1 MRSAIGKW
9 LVYGLSALLLAMPA
23 LAAMPLKLGELELEG
38 AAVSMLISEDQRYL
52 YVQLRAGPSPSP
64 KILLIDVANPAA
76 PVVVSQIPTSS
87 IGQMALT
94 PDGKW
99 LRLIA
104 PIDELPKVGDN
115 KQHELTTF
123 DVSQPAQPRL
133 HSRQNLLAKQ
143 VTLAPDA
150 SAYATYRETGGERS
164 QEQIEVH
171 WLDSGRPAVQLKPT
185 ASVDLFQL
193 MPGGDFVVYG
203 ALYYEGFE
211 IADLRQPDVRLYRQ
225 SSEWEFKESL
235 NGRLFIGM
243 LDDGRWL
250 FNDERTPRIGV
261 YATQP
266 ALPRVAK
273 LSYTAKSDRDRSL
286 VELGRNKQQIF
297 LRDEK
302 ANLFTLNI
310 ADPAGLRLTD
320 AGISAPGCRRDGC
333 LMDRAER
340 LYQAAQ
346 ESEFQ
351 SKGSGRLRYFLRI
364 FDTRQT
370 QPPAFSWQKLAEVH
384 RLAMPRHL
392 AAKRG
397 SDEAYHA
404 FRLYELV
411 SPLSALSVPPDTLS
425 NRAAAKIVSEY
436 AGLLAEHSESSGDVK
451 ALLQYAIQLDG
462 NLAAPHLQM
471 AKLLRQSLP
480 KINNWPDKLAA
491 MQQTRQHYLRYLA
504 LGGKSS
510 ADIAAYL
517 ANDPVARSN
526 NICEA
531 ITHFTNAGRLEEI
544 LSETGIDVPK
554 GNQKLDL
561 IFATEGTLHNPVIF
575 GFDSVDDKPLGYQG
589 ILTDDNWQEGSGGEV
604 QLAVFGDAYHIL
616 FMQDLSH
623 PVAST
628 TLSGDQTCT
637 FTVQTTE
644 KLGPKASEPAL
655 CRLLQGGKASKSIPF
670 TSPLKTQG
678 DYSGEYIQYS
688 SAEELGKAYIDFAND
703 GKPAYVGKI
712 RQSQRSSCGSVIFD
726 TLDKQALGFVDGRK
740 HEMLMK
746 LQEIDIDSEDW
757 CPIWPRF
764 NDARFFKYRGN
775 IYYENKAKTWPPD
788 NDSDQIHRVSRVKN
802 GKVIEVCDY
811 QFATRVSKGVLKN
824 TRPKPD

>member
-1 MRSAIGKW
+1 MCSAIGKW
-9 LVYGLSALLLAMPA
+9 LVYGLSVLLLAMPA

-52 YVQLRAGPSPSP
+52 YVQLQAGPSPSP

-133 HSRQNLLAKQ
+133 HSRQNMLAKQ

-235 NGRLFIGM
+235 NGRLFICM

-273 LSYTAKSDRDRSL
+273 LSYTAKSDRDRGL

-302 ANLFTLNI
+302 ANLYLLNI

-384 RLAMPRHL
+384 RLAMSRHL
-392 AAKRG
+392 AAKPG
-397 SDEAYHA
+397 SDEAYQA
-404 FRLYELV
+404 FGLYEPV
-411 SPLSALSVPPDTLS
+411 SPLSALSVPPDTVS
-425 NRAAAKIVSEY
+425 NKAAAKMVSEY

-462 NLAAPHLQM
+462 NLAAPHLQL

-517 ANDPVARSN
+517 ANDPVAKSK

-531 ITHFTNAGRLEEI
+531 IAHFTNAGRLEEI
-544 LSETGIDVPK
+544 LSEIGIDVPIGDK
-554 GNQKLDL
+554 KYDL
-561 IFATEGTLHNPVIF
+561 VFSTQGTLHEPIIYY
-575 GFDSVDDKPLGYQG
+575 FDSDNDAPPLKP
-589 ILTDDNWQEGSGGEV
+589 NFFEGREPPSKAAE
-604 QLAVFGDAYHIL
+604 QQKLAVFGTDYHIL
-616 FMQDLSH
+616 DFNDLRH
-623 PVAST
+623 PVGST
-628 TLSGDQTCT
+628 NLSGAQYCEFTIQT
-637 FTVQTTE
+637 QE
-644 KLGPKASEPAL
+644 KIGPKASEPVL
-655 CRLLQGGKASKSIPF
+655 CRLLQGKKAPKSIPF
-670 TSPLKTQG
+670 SSPLKTQD

-703 GKPAYVGKI
+703 GKPVYVGKI
-712 RQSQRSSCGSVIFD
+712 RQSQRSSCVSIIFD

-746 LQEIDIDSEDW
+746 LQEMDIDSEDW
-757 CPIWPRF
+757 CPIWPRS
-764 NDARFFKYRGN
+764 NDARFFKYQGN
-775 IYYENKAKTWPPD
+775 VYYENKATTWPPD
-788 NDSDQIHRVSRVKN
+788 NDSDQIHRVSRIKN

-811 QFATRVSKGVLKN
+811 QFATRVNKAILKN
-824 TRPKPD
+824 TPPKSE